1 MRLAEGYQISVDF
14 LPFPASE
21 SILHRLLVPNL
32 LYGSLRC
39 AVRGSCGGGATF
51 LLQVIGIAEGE
62 FAQRSWAGGLW
73 RRV

>member
-51 LLQVIGIAEGE
+51 LLPT
-62 FAQRSWAGGLW
+62 FLS
-73 RRV
+73 